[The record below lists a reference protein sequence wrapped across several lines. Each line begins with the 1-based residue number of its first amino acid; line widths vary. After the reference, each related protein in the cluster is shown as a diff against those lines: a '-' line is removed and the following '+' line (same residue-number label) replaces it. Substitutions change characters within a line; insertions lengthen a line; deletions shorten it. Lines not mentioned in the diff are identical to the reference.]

1 MNAEP
6 NKLRTYM
13 SRYQLP
19 KYPKSGSREGNS
31 EQARLDEVSDS
42 STRIR
47 AKYLKLLEIL
57 KMTPVFI

>member
-1 MNAEP
+1 
-6 NKLRTYM
+6 M

-19 KYPKSGSREGNS
+19 KYPKSGSCEGNS

-42 STRIR
+42 FTRIR